1 MEDRSGFRSLAE
13 CLLLP
18 RQPSIGKRIDPG
30 KVEPMSSNAAS
41 EDTSTGLSSAKRE
54 DFWALIIAGIV
65 MLVSMAAPEI
75 VHEIFEKLLYVF

>member
-1 MEDRSGFRSLAE
+1 MEDRSGSYSPVKW
-13 CLLLP
+13 LLLP